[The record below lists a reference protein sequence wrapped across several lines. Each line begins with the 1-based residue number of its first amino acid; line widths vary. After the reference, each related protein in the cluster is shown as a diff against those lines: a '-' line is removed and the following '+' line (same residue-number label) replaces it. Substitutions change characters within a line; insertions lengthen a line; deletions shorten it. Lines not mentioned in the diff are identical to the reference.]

1 MTDARDGRDSDRME
15 SSLRP
20 GALGDVPA
28 LENPSAEAR
37 RRPVVYLF
45 SPEDG
50 AGRDTVAVGLLHT
63 LAGAFD
69 RPEVFQPIVGRH
81 STVLPHLMNAL
92 TLFRT
97 GTMGNDPSPDE
108 VRMRQGAGIDEI
120 RHGFPRAQTRIVARL
135 HEGEA
140 TRNADAI
147 LCVGSNRSAAS
158 DPYLLQD
165 NARVAADLDS
175 RVVICLNGA
184 DLSAPDI
191 AQMVRSNT
199 KFVEQAGSRVIGV
212 FVSPCDP
219 SVRREVLIRLVDDEV
234 PIWFIPR
241 PGDARGNGIPQES
254 RHGGTADGAFD
265 ERHVHACLEA
275 YLSGTDEKDVLE
287 AIARAVPSTITPAGF
302 QYSLIAQARRHRRTI
317 ILPEGDDDRILRAV
331 DYLLRM
337 ETIDA
342 VVVGERDH
350 LLRHAGFLNLDAL
363 CQKATVVSQDDER
376 LLDRMVPELVRL
388 RSSHGI
394 DAPQAR
400 ELLRD
405 PSYFG
410 TMYVQLGLA
419 DGMVS
424 GANHSTANTVRPA
437 LQIIKARPG
446 VPLVSGAMVMCLPQ
460 RIDLYADVALL
471 TNPDARQL
479 ATVALESAHTAQ
491 TLGIRPIVGL
501 LSYSTGTSGKGPDV
515 DLVREATQRVRDLDP
530 TLAVTGPIQF
540 DAAWDPSVAAM
551 KAPGDPNA
559 GRVNVFVLPDLSAS
573 NVAVKAVQRIGNAV
587 AVGPILQGLRRPVND
602 LSRGASVRDIVNT
615 IALTAV
621 MAQDA

>member
-1 MTDARDGRDSDRME
+1 
-15 SSLRP
+15 
-20 GALGDVPA
+20 
-28 LENPSAEAR
+28 
-37 RRPVVYLF
+37 
-45 SPEDG
+45 
-50 AGRDTVAVGLLHT
+50 
-63 LAGAFD
+63 
-69 RPEVFQPIVGRH
+69 
-81 STVLPHLMNAL
+81 
-92 TLFRT
+92 
-97 GTMGNDPSPDE
+97 
-108 VRMRQGAGIDEI
+108 
-120 RHGFPRAQTRIVARL
+120 
-135 HEGEA
+135 
-140 TRNADAI
+140 
-147 LCVGSNRSAAS
+147 
-158 DPYLLQD
+158 
-165 NARVAADLDS
+165 
-175 RVVICLNGA
+175 
-184 DLSAPDI
+184 
-191 AQMVRSNT
+191 
-199 KFVEQAGSRVIGV
+199 
-212 FVSPCDP
+212 
-219 SVRREVLIRLVDDEV
+219 
-234 PIWFIPR
+234 
-241 PGDARGNGIPQES
+241 
-254 RHGGTADGAFD
+254 
-265 ERHVHACLEA
+265 
-275 YLSGTDEKDVLE
+275 
-287 AIARAVPSTITPAGF
+287 
-302 QYSLIAQARRHRRTI
+302 
-317 ILPEGDDDRILRAV
+317 
-331 DYLLRM
+331 
-337 ETIDA
+337 
-342 VVVGERDH
+342 
-350 LLRHAGFLNLDAL
+350 
-363 CQKATVVSQDDER
+363 
-376 LLDRMVPELVRL
+376 
-388 RSSHGI
+388 
-394 DAPQAR
+394 
-400 ELLRD
+400 
-405 PSYFG
+405 
-410 TMYVQLGLA
+410 MYVQLGLA